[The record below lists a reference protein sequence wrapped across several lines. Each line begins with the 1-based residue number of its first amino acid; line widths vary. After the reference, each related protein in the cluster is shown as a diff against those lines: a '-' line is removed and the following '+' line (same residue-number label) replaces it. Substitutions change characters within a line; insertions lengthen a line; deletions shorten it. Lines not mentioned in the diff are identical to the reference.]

1 MDVFSTPLKKQLL
14 IIGAVWPEPNST
26 AAGTRML
33 QLIRL
38 FLAAQYRIT
47 FASAS
52 AESSHRFPLED
63 LEVTLQNIELNHT
76 SFDVFVEKLKPDTVL
91 FDRFV
96 MEEQFGWRVAKK
108 CPEALRILDTEDL
121 HCLRSARQQ
130 AVKAQKTFELTDLH
144 SDIAFREIASIYRCD
159 LSLMISSFEMEL
171 LENHFKVPK
180 ALLHYLPFL
189 VDRLS
194 EAERDSL
201 PSFSERQ
208 HFVTIG
214 NFRHAPNWDSV
225 LYLKQTI
232 WPLLRKELPQA
243 EMHVYG
249 SYPPEKALQ
258 LQQPKEGFYV
268 KGWAKEAKQ
277 VLRNSKVCLAPLRFG
292 AGLKGKFMEAMCCG
306 TPSVTTAVGAEGM
319 CGSNPWGGEIADT
332 PTALVSA
339 AKALYTDSNLW
350 RKAQINGFEILNKC
364 FERNSFESS
373 FAERIS
379 ALEEN
384 LQSHRKQNFYG
395 ALLQHHSMRST
406 EYLSRW
412 ISEKNK

>member
-1 MDVFSTPLKKQLL
+1 MDVFSTLLKKQLL

>member
-33 QLIRL
+33 QLIQL

-63 LEVTLQNIELNHT
+63 LGVTLQNIELNHT
-76 SFDVFVEKLKPDTVL
+76 SFDVFVEKLNPDTVL
-91 FDRFV
+91 FDRFA

-108 CPEALRILDTEDL
+108 CPAALRILDTEDL

-130 AVKAQKTFELTDLH
+130 AAKAQKTFELTDLH

-292 AGLKGKFMEAMCCG
+292 AGLKGKFIEAMCCG

-412 ISEKNK
+412 IAEKNK

>member
-33 QLIRL
+33 QLIQL

-63 LEVTLQNIELNHT
+63 LGVTLQNIELNHT
-76 SFDVFVEKLKPDTVL
+76 SFDVFVEKLNPDTVL
-91 FDRFV
+91 FDRFA

-108 CPEALRILDTEDL
+108 CPAALRILDTEDL

-130 AVKAQKTFELTDLH
+130 AAKAQKTFELTDLH

-180 ALLHYLPFL
+180 ALLYYLPFL

-194 EAERDSL
+194 EAEQDSL

-268 KGWAKEAKQ
+268 KGWAKDAKQ

-292 AGLKGKFMEAMCCG
+292 AGLKGKFIEAMCCG

-412 ISEKNK
+412 IAEKNK

>member
-33 QLIRL
+33 QLIQL

-63 LEVTLQNIELNHT
+63 LGVTLQNIELNHT
-76 SFDVFVEKLKPDTVL
+76 SFDVFVEKLNPDTVL
-91 FDRFV
+91 FDRFA

-108 CPEALRILDTEDL
+108 CPGALRILDTEDL

-130 AVKAQKTFELTDLH
+130 AAKAQKTFELTDLH

-180 ALLHYLPFL
+180 ALLYYLPFL

-194 EAERDSL
+194 EAEQDSL

-268 KGWAKEAKQ
+268 KGWAKDAKQ

-364 FERNSFESS
+364 FERNYFESS

-412 ISEKNK
+412 IAEKNK

>member
-33 QLIRL
+33 QLIQL

-63 LEVTLQNIELNHT
+63 LGVTLQNIELNHT
-76 SFDVFVEKLKPDTVL
+76 SFDVFVEKLNPDTVL
-91 FDRFV
+91 FDRFA

-108 CPEALRILDTEDL
+108 CPAALRILDTEDL

-130 AVKAQKTFELTDLH
+130 AAKAQKTFELTDLH

-180 ALLHYLPFL
+180 ALLYYLPFL

-194 EAERDSL
+194 EAEQDSL

-268 KGWAKEAKQ
+268 KGWAKDAKQ

-412 ISEKNK
+412 IAEKNK

>member
-63 LEVTLQNIELNHT
+63 LGVTLQNIELNHT
-76 SFDVFVEKLKPDTVL
+76 SFDVFVEKLNPDTVL
-91 FDRFV
+91 FDRFA

-108 CPEALRILDTEDL
+108 CPGALRILDTEDL

-130 AVKAQKTFELTDLH
+130 ATKAQKTFELTDLH

-189 VDRLS
+189 LDRLS

-292 AGLKGKFMEAMCCG
+292 AGLKGKFIEAMCCG
-306 TPSVTTAVGAEGM
+306 TPSVTSAVGAEGM

-412 ISEKNK
+412 IAEKNK

>member
-33 QLIRL
+33 QLIQL

-63 LEVTLQNIELNHT
+63 LGVTLQNIELNHT
-76 SFDVFVEKLKPDTVL
+76 SFDVFVEKLNPDTVL
-91 FDRFV
+91 FDRFA

-108 CPEALRILDTEDL
+108 CPAALRILDTEDL

-130 AVKAQKTFELTDLH
+130 AAKAQKTFELTDLH

-180 ALLHYLPFL
+180 ALLYYLPFL

-194 EAERDSL
+194 EAEQDSL

-364 FERNSFESS
+364 FERSIFESS

-412 ISEKNK
+412 IAEKNK

>member
-63 LEVTLQNIELNHT
+63 LGVTLQNIELNHT

-91 FDRFV
+91 FDRFA

-189 VDRLS
+189 EDPLS
-194 EAERDSL
+194 EAEQDSL

-292 AGLKGKFMEAMCCG
+292 AGLKGKFIEAMCCG

-350 RKAQINGFEILNKC
+350 RQAQVNGFEILNKC

-384 LQSHRKQNFYG
+384 LHSHRKQNFYG

-412 ISEKNK
+412 IAEKNK

>member
-159 LSLMISSFEMEL
+159 RSLMISPFEMEL
-171 LENHFKVPK
+171 
-180 ALLHYLPFL
+180 
-189 VDRLS
+189 
-194 EAERDSL
+194 
-201 PSFSERQ
+201 
-208 HFVTIG
+208 
-214 NFRHAPNWDSV
+214 
-225 LYLKQTI
+225 
-232 WPLLRKELPQA
+232 
-243 EMHVYG
+243 
-249 SYPPEKALQ
+249 
-258 LQQPKEGFYV
+258 
-268 KGWAKEAKQ
+268 
-277 VLRNSKVCLAPLRFG
+277 
-292 AGLKGKFMEAMCCG
+292 
-306 TPSVTTAVGAEGM
+306 
-319 CGSNPWGGEIADT
+319 
-332 PTALVSA
+332 
-339 AKALYTDSNLW
+339 
-350 RKAQINGFEILNKC
+350 
-364 FERNSFESS
+364 
-373 FAERIS
+373 
-379 ALEEN
+379 
-384 LQSHRKQNFYG
+384 
-395 ALLQHHSMRST
+395 
-406 EYLSRW
+406 
-412 ISEKNK
+412 

>member
-33 QLIRL
+33 QLIQL

-63 LEVTLQNIELNHT
+63 LGVTLQNIELNHT
-76 SFDVFVEKLKPDTVL
+76 SFDVFVEKLNPDTVL

-180 ALLHYLPFL
+180 ALLYYLPFL

-194 EAERDSL
+194 EAEQDSL

-268 KGWAKEAKQ
+268 KGWAKDAKQ

-292 AGLKGKFMEAMCCG
+292 AGLKGKFIEAMCCG

-412 ISEKNK
+412 IAEKNK

>member
-63 LEVTLQNIELNHT
+63 LGVTLQNIELNHT
-76 SFDVFVEKLKPDTVL
+76 SFDVFVEKLKPDAVL
-91 FDRFV
+91 FDRFA

-130 AVKAQKTFELTDLH
+130 AVKVQKTFELTDMH

-194 EAERDSL
+194 EAEQDSL
-201 PSFSERQ
+201 PIFSERQ

-268 KGWAKEAKQ
+268 KGWAKDAKQ

-292 AGLKGKFMEAMCCG
+292 AGLKGKFMESMCCG

-339 AKALYTDSNLW
+339 AIALYTDSNLW
-350 RKAQINGFEILNKC
+350 RQAQENGFEILNKC
-364 FERNSFESS
+364 FERSSFESS

-384 LQSHRKQNFYG
+384 LHSHRKQNFYG

-412 ISEKNK
+412 IAEKNK

>member
-33 QLIRL
+33 QLIQL

-63 LEVTLQNIELNHT
+63 LGVTLQNIELNHT
-76 SFDVFVEKLKPDTVL
+76 SFDVFVEKLNPDTVL
-91 FDRFV
+91 FDRFA

-108 CPEALRILDTEDL
+108 CPGALRILDTEDL

-130 AVKAQKTFELTDLH
+130 AAKAQKTFELTDLH

-180 ALLHYLPFL
+180 ALLYYLPFL

-194 EAERDSL
+194 EAEQDSL

-268 KGWAKEAKQ
+268 KGWAKDAKQ

-292 AGLKGKFMEAMCCG
+292 AGLKGKFIEAMCCG

-412 ISEKNK
+412 IAEKNK

>member
-33 QLIRL
+33 QLIQL

-63 LEVTLQNIELNHT
+63 LGVTLQNIELNHT
-76 SFDVFVEKLKPDTVL
+76 SFDVFVEKLNPDTVL

-412 ISEKNK
+412 IAEKNK

>member
-33 QLIRL
+33 QLIQL

-63 LEVTLQNIELNHT
+63 LGVTLQNIELNHT
-76 SFDVFVEKLKPDTVL
+76 SFDVFVEKLNPDTVL
-91 FDRFV
+91 FDRFA

-108 CPEALRILDTEDL
+108 CPAALRILDTEDL

-130 AVKAQKTFELTDLH
+130 AAKAQKTFELTDLH

-180 ALLHYLPFL
+180 ALLYYLPFL

-194 EAERDSL
+194 EAEQDSL

-292 AGLKGKFMEAMCCG
+292 AGLKGKFIEAMCCG

-412 ISEKNK
+412 IAEKNK

>member
-33 QLIRL
+33 QLIQL

-63 LEVTLQNIELNHT
+63 LGVTLQNIELNHT
-76 SFDVFVEKLKPDTVL
+76 SFDVFVEKLNPDTVL
-91 FDRFV
+91 FDRFA

-108 CPEALRILDTEDL
+108 CPGALRILDTEDL

-180 ALLHYLPFL
+180 ALLYYLPFL

-194 EAERDSL
+194 EAEQDSL

>member
-33 QLIRL
+33 QLIQL

-63 LEVTLQNIELNHT
+63 LGVTLQNIELNHT
-76 SFDVFVEKLKPDTVL
+76 SFDVFVEKLNPDTVL

>member
-33 QLIRL
+33 QLIQL

-63 LEVTLQNIELNHT
+63 LGVTLQNIELNHT
-76 SFDVFVEKLKPDTVL
+76 SFDVFVEKLNPDTVL
-91 FDRFV
+91 FDRFA

-108 CPEALRILDTEDL
+108 CPGALRILDTEDL

-130 AVKAQKTFELTDLH
+130 AAKAQKTFELTDLH

-180 ALLHYLPFL
+180 ALLYYLPFL

-194 EAERDSL
+194 EAEQDSL

-268 KGWAKEAKQ
+268 KGWAKDAKQ

-292 AGLKGKFMEAMCCG
+292 AGLKGKFIEAMCCG

-319 CGSNPWGGEIADT
+319 CGSSPWGGEIADT

-412 ISEKNK
+412 IAEKNK

>member
-194 EAERDSL
+194 EAEQDSL

-268 KGWAKEAKQ
+268 KGWAKDAKQ

-292 AGLKGKFMEAMCCG
+292 AGLKGKFIEAMCCG

-412 ISEKNK
+412 IAEKNK

>member
-1 MDVFSTPLKKQLL
+1 
-14 IIGAVWPEPNST
+14 
-26 AAGTRML
+26 
-33 QLIRL
+33 
-38 FLAAQYRIT
+38 
-47 FASAS
+47 
-52 AESSHRFPLED
+52 
-63 LEVTLQNIELNHT
+63 
-76 SFDVFVEKLKPDTVL
+76 
-91 FDRFV
+91 
-96 MEEQFGWRVAKK
+96 
-108 CPEALRILDTEDL
+108 
-121 HCLRSARQQ
+121 
-130 AVKAQKTFELTDLH
+130 
-144 SDIAFREIASIYRCD
+144 
-159 LSLMISSFEMEL
+159 MISSFEMEL

-180 ALLHYLPFL
+180 ALLYYLPFL

-194 EAERDSL
+194 EAEQDSL

-268 KGWAKEAKQ
+268 KGWAKDAKQ

-292 AGLKGKFMEAMCCG
+292 AGLKGKFIEAMCCG

-412 ISEKNK
+412 IAEKNK

>member
-33 QLIRL
+33 QLIQL

-180 ALLHYLPFL
+180 ALLYYLPFL

-194 EAERDSL
+194 EAEQDSL

-412 ISEKNK
+412 IAEKNK

>member
-194 EAERDSL
+194 EAEQDSL

>member
-33 QLIRL
+33 QLIQL

-63 LEVTLQNIELNHT
+63 LGVTLQNIELNHT
-76 SFDVFVEKLKPDTVL
+76 SFDVFVEKLNPDTVL
-91 FDRFV
+91 FDRFA

-108 CPEALRILDTEDL
+108 CPAALRILDTEDL

-130 AVKAQKTFELTDLH
+130 AAKAQKTFELTDLH

-180 ALLHYLPFL
+180 ALLYYLPFL

-194 EAERDSL
+194 EAEQDSL

-268 KGWAKEAKQ
+268 KGWAKDAKQ

-319 CGSNPWGGEIADT
+319 CGSSPWGGEIADT

-412 ISEKNK
+412 IAEKNK